1 MSIEQHRGGVI
12 IALTFLLA
20 FMLAVVPLPNW
31 ATSWRPDWVAMVLL
45 YWSIALPQRV
55 GVATGWLVGI
65 LHDVLSATL
74 FGQHAL
80 VYALLAYLG
89 AISYHRVRLFMRW
102 QQALWVGTLILFTQ
116 LIGVWLRGIQG
127 YPPAD
132 WSFTYPA
139 LTSLLL
145 WRWTF
150 VGLRDLR
157 RFYKVS

>member
-1 MSIEQHRGGVI
+1 MTVEQHQGGTI
-12 IALTFLLA
+12 IVLTFFLA
-20 FMLAVVPLPNW
+20 LMLAVVPLPDW
-31 ATSWRPDWVAMVLL
+31 AAPWRPEWVAMVLL

-74 FGQHAL
+74 LGQHAL
-80 VYALLAYLG
+80 VYVVLAYLG
-89 AISYHRVRLFMRW
+89 GISYHRVRLFLRW
-102 QQALWVGTLILFTQ
+102 QQAIWVGVLVLLGQ

-127 YPPAD
+127 YPPVD

-139 LTSLLL
+139 VTSLLL

-157 RFYKVS
+157 RFYRVS